1 MSTREVQIGN
11 ITIGGK
17 NPLAFIAGPCV
28 IESEDITLRIAE
40 KLTEYSK
47 KSNIP
52 FIFKSSY
59 DKANRTSVNSY
70 RGPGIDEG
78 LRVLQKVKE
87 KFEVLVLSDIHSVN
101 EIERAADVLD
111 VIQIPAFL
119 CRQTDIIVAAS
130 ITGKPVNIK
139 KGQFLAPSDI
149 KNIIDKFTSTGN
161 HNLLVTERG
170 TSFGYNNLVA
180 DMRSIPIMQ
189 GFGFPVIYDATHSV
203 QLPGGLGNSSGGQ
216 REFIGPLARAAVA
229 AGCNAVF
236 MEVHEDPDKALCDG
250 PNMLNIE
257 SFFDSGKKADRIKQ
271 ACERMGNVG
280 AIHELPL
287 PDSA

>member
-1 MSTREVQIGN
+1 MSTREVHIGN

-17 NPLAFIAGPCV
+17 NPLALIAGPCV
-28 IESEDITLRIAE
+28 IETEDITLRIAE
-40 KLTEYSK
+40 KLTEYSNK
-47 KSNIP
+47 NNIP

-70 RGPGIDEG
+70 RGPGIDAG
-78 LRVLQKVKE
+78 LRILQKVKE

-216 REFIGPLARAAVA
+216 REFIEPLARAAVA

-236 MEVHEDPDKALCDG
+236 MEVHENPDEALCDG
-250 PNMLNIE
+250 PNMLEIE
-257 SFFDSGKKADRIKQ
+257 SFFALAKKLT
-271 ACERMGNVG
+271 
-280 AIHELPL
+280 ELNRL
-287 PDSA
+287 VKGWD